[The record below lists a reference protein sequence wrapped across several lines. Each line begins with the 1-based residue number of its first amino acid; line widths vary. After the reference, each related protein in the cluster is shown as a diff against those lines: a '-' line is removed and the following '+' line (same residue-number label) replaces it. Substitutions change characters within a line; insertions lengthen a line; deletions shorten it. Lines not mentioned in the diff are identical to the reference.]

1 MPRIETAATLAA
13 QGYVPIGD
21 WAAAHKITR
30 QMAAKYREDG
40 RLPARLALAGT
51 GGRTAWYV
59 PAGAPKPDAIAPGR
73 KSAG

>member
-1 MPRIETAATLAA
+1 MPRIDRVEKLIAE
-13 QGYVPIGD
+13 GYVPIGE

-30 QMAAKYREDG
+30 QMAAKYRESG
-40 RLPARLALAGT
+40 RLHARLALA

-59 PAGAPKPDAIAPGR
+59 RAAAPKPEAISPGR

>member
-1 MPRIETAATLAA
+1 MPRIETADALAA
-13 QGYVPIGD
+13 KGYIPIGD

-40 RLPARLALAGT
+40 RLPARLALT

-73 KSAG
+73 KSVG

>member
-1 MPRIETAATLAA
+1 MPRIDRAEKLIAD
-13 QGYVPIGD
+13 GYVPIGD

-30 QMAAKYREDG
+30 QMAAKYRESG
-40 RLPARLALAGT
+40 RLPARLALA